1 MILINSMAKISK
13 IVFSSLR
20 KGIFLSLESFADE
33 IPETE
38 LFSRPDLGVLGQ
50 FVTGHGSI

>member
-38 LFSRPDLGVLGQ
+38 LFSRPDLGVVGQ